1 MLEQIT
7 GLALALAVFP
17 LFLWVPGATLGYAV
31 NLLDFRSRSVPV
43 RLALGLLFSLCCCPI
58 LTYFIVRFGGFSAAF
73 TFYAL
78 VWIAALG
85 LATRHLHG
93 LLRAAG
99 ELVTRHWGVLV
110 VCGAW
115 ILVGAVSEIDFLMPS
130 GVMRSLNT
138 GDAAAH
144 VAFTNALS
152 RTGIPPVN
160 PFIYPGHPVH
170 LFYYYFWYMMCSLVD
185 QFGGSLVDARAAV
198 QAGAIFSGLAVFA
211 AITAYVEFFGPY
223 LARARR
229 LRTGV
234 AIALVTVTGLDLLPW
249 IFEDVMFR
257 VFGKGDGAGLSIEWW
272 NEQVTAWLGAVV
284 MSPHHPVG
292 MAICF
297 SSLLLA
303 VGAVWKATGRE
314 RVWAIAIS
322 ALGFASAAGVSL
334 YVTFVFGAGLGIWI
348 CVALIRG
355 WRRYVSPL
363 AIAGVAAGMLYL
375 PFAAELRSAS
385 QFGKSP
391 VALTIRA
398 FTPVDY
404 WLPSILRFLKQRP
417 DILMLLRLIFLP
429 LNYFLEL
436 GFFFV
441 CAVFYWR
448 WRRAERRSLAPEEAL
463 LACLATGSILVCT
476 FLRSTFRWND
486 LGWRGFLV
494 AQFVLLLWAVPVAMD
509 LLEKRG
515 TAASPR
521 RRLVLWACALIGFAG
536 TAGELGS
543 MRINFEGPHGPD
555 TLGWR
560 AAYQWVDRN
569 TPRDAVVLVNGDV
582 ALDLF
587 SSLYGYR
594 QVVAV
599 GRAYATFFAVGDWS
613 EKVLSDTAEFYRQDR
628 RASDVV
634 DFCRRYGITTIVVL
648 SEDPIWAD
656 RNSWV
661 WRLRPATAAGTARVF
676 RVEDIA
682 QFAEGRLAE
691 SITK

>member
-1 MLEQIT
+1 MPEQIG
-7 GLALALAVFP
+7 GLALALAAFP
-17 LFLWVPGATLGYAV
+17 LFLWVPGASLGYAV

-43 RLALGLLFSLCCCPI
+43 RLALGLLISLCCCPI
-58 LTYFIVRFGGFSAAF
+58 VTYFLVRFGGFSAAF
-73 TFYAL
+73 GFFGV
-78 VWIAALG
+78 VWIVALSLAIRNAKGLVEAAAL
-85 LATRHLHG
+85 LFR
-93 LLRAAG
+93 
-99 ELVTRHWGVLV
+99 RHWGVLV

-115 ILVGAVSEIDFLMPS
+115 IVAGGISEIDFLMPA

-144 VAFTNALS
+144 VAFTNALT

-160 PFIYPGHPVH
+160 PFIFPGHPVH

-185 QFGGSLVDARAAV
+185 QLGGSLVDARAAV
-198 QAGAIFSGLAVFA
+198 QAGAIFSGFAVFA
-211 AITAYVEFFGPY
+211 AITVYVEFFGP
-223 LARARR
+223 LVAPGRR

-234 AIALVTVTGLDLLPW
+234 ALALVTITGLDLLPW
-249 IFEDVMFR
+249 IFEDFLFR
-257 VFGKGDGAGLSIEWW
+257 VFGKGNGAGLSIEWW

-297 SSLLLA
+297 SSLLFA
-303 VGAVWKATGRE
+303 VGAVWKTEGRQ
-314 RVWAIAIS
+314 RIWAIAVS

-334 YVTFVFGAGLGIWI
+334 YVTFAFGAGIGIWI
-348 CVALIRG
+348 WVAFLRG
-355 WRRYVSPL
+355 WRKYIWPL
-363 AIAGVAAGMLYL
+363 AIAGVIAGLLYL
-375 PFAAELRSAS
+375 PFATELRSAS

-417 DILMLLRLIFLP
+417 DIIMLLRLVCLP

-448 WRRAERRSLAPEEAL
+448 WRRAERRSLAPEEVL
-463 LACLATGSILVCT
+463 LACIAAGSILICT

-509 LLEKRG
+509 LVERRG
-515 TAASPR
+515 TAASPS

-536 TAGELGS
+536 TVGELGS

-569 TPRDAVVLVNGDV
+569 APPDAVVLLNGDV

-613 EKVLSDTAEFYRQDR
+613 EKVLSDTAEFYRHDR
-628 RASDVV
+628 RASDLV
-634 DFCRRYGITTIVVL
+634 DFCRRYGITIVVVL
-648 SEDPIWAD
+648 SEDPIWSD
-656 RNSWV
+656 RKSWV
-661 WRLRPATAAGTARVF
+661 WRLRPAMATGTARVF
-676 RVEDIA
+676 RVED
-682 QFAEGRLAE
+682 LARME
-691 SITK
+691 DRS

>member
-1 MLEQIT
+1 LLEQIA
-7 GLALALAVFP
+7 GLTLAVAAFP
-17 LFLWVPGATLGYAV
+17 LFLWVPGAALGYAV
-31 NLLDFRSRSVPV
+31 NLLGFRTRPIPV

-58 LTYFIVRFGGFSAAF
+58 LTYFLVRFWGFPAAF
-73 TFYAL
+73 GFYFL

-85 LATRHLHG
+85 LAIRNLRRFVRAAAELFTRH
-93 LLRAAG
+93 R
-99 ELVTRHWGVLV
+99 GVLA
-110 VCGAW
+110 VCGVW
-115 ILVGAVSEIDFLMPS
+115 ILVGAISEIDFLMPA

-160 PFIYPGHPVH
+160 PFIFPGHPVP

-185 QFGGSLVDARAAV
+185 QLGGSLVDARAAV

-211 AITAYVEFFGPY
+211 AITAYVEFFGP
-223 LARARR
+223 LVAQGRR

-234 AIALVTVTGLDLLPW
+234 AIALVTITGLDLLPW
-249 IFEDVMFR
+249 IFEDFMFR
-257 VFGKGDGAGLSIEWW
+257 VFHRGDGAGLSIEWW

-303 VGAVWKATGRE
+303 VAAAWRTEGRQRIWVIAV
-314 RVWAIAIS
+314 S

-334 YVTFVFGAGLGIWI
+334 YVTFAFGAGLGIWI
-348 CVALIRG
+348 CVALFRG
-355 WRRYVSPL
+355 WRKYVWPI
-363 AIAGVAAGMLYL
+363 AIAGVIGGLLYL
-375 PFAAELRSAS
+375 PFATELRSAS
-385 QFGKSP
+385 HFGKSP

-417 DILMLLRLIFLP
+417 DVILLLRLVFLP

-448 WRRAERRSLAPEEAL
+448 WRRAERRPLAPEEML
-463 LACLATGSILVCT
+463 LACLATGSIVICT

-515 TAASPR
+515 TAALPR
-521 RRLVLWACALIGFAG
+521 RRLLLWTCALIGFAG

-569 TPRDAVVLVNGDV
+569 TPPDAVVLVNGDV

-587 SSLYGYR
+587 SSLYGHR

-613 EKVLSDTAEFYRQDR
+613 EKVLSDTAEFYRHDQR
-628 RASDVV
+628 PSDVV
-634 DFCRRYGITTIVVL
+634 DFCRRYGITTVVVL

-661 WRLRPATAAGTARVF
+661 WRLQPAMATRTARVF
-676 RVEDIA
+676 RVDDLA
-682 QFAEGRLAE
+682 QMRNR
-691 SITK
+691 I

>member
-1 MLEQIT
+1 MLEQFV
-7 GLALALAVFP
+7 GLAVALAAFP
-17 LFLWVPGATLGYAV
+17 LFLWVPGATLGFAV
-31 NLLDFRSRSVPV
+31 NLLDFRTRSVPV
-43 RLALGLLFSLCCCPI
+43 QLALGLLLSLCCCPI
-58 LTYFIVRFGGFSAAF
+58 LTYFMVRASGFSAAF
-73 TFYAL
+73 ASFAV
-78 VWIAALG
+78 VWIVALALAIRNARG
-85 LATRHLHG
+85 LA
-93 LLRAAG
+93 AAAAS
-99 ELVTRHWGVLV
+99 LFTRHWGVLV
-110 VCGAW
+110 VCGTW
-115 ILVGAVSEIDFLMPS
+115 ILVGAISEIDFLMPD
-130 GVMRSLNT
+130 GVRRSLNT

-152 RTGIPPVN
+152 RTGIPPAN
-160 PFIYPGHPVH
+160 PFIFPGHPVP

-185 QFGGSLVDARAAV
+185 QFGGSLVSARAAV
-198 QAGAIFSGLAVFA
+198 QAGTIFCGLAVFA
-211 AITAYVEFFGPY
+211 AITAYVEFFGPFV
-223 LARARR
+223 APARR

-249 IFEDVMFR
+249 IFEDFMFR

-303 VGAVWKATGRE
+303 VGAVWKTAGRE
-314 RVWAIAIS
+314 RIWAIAIS
-322 ALGFASAAGVSL
+322 ALGFASTAGVSL
-334 YVTFVFGAGLGIWI
+334 YVTFAFGAGLAIWI
-348 CVALIRG
+348 CVALLRG
-355 WRRYVSPL
+355 WRKYVWPIV
-363 AIAGVAAGMLYL
+363 IAGIIAGLLYL
-375 PFAAELRSAS
+375 PFATELRSAS

-391 VALTIRA
+391 IALTIRA

-404 WLPSILRFLKQRP
+404 WLPSLLRFLKQRP
-417 DILMLLRLIFLP
+417 DILMAVRLVCLP

-436 GFFFV
+436 GFNLV
-441 CAVFYWR
+441 CAVLFWR
-448 WRRAERRSLAPEEAL
+448 GRRAERRPLAPEETM
-463 LACLATGSILVCT
+463 LACLAGGSILICT

-494 AQFVLLLWAVPVAMD
+494 AQFVLLLWAVPVTMD

-515 TAASPR
+515 SAASPR
-521 RRLVLWACALIGFAG
+521 RRLLVWTCALIGFAG

-560 AAYQWVDRN
+560 AAYQWVDQN
-569 TPRDAVVLVNGDV
+569 TPPDAVVLLNGDV

-599 GRAYATFFAVGDWS
+599 GRAYATFYAVGDWS
-613 EKVLSDTAEFYRQDR
+613 EKVLSDTAEFYRHDR

-634 DFCRRYGITTIVVL
+634 DFCRRYGVTTVVVL
-648 SEDPIWAD
+648 SEDPIWSD
-656 RNSWV
+656 RRSWV
-661 WRLRPATAAGTARVF
+661 WRLRPAMATGTARVF
-676 RVEDIA
+676 RVADVA
-682 QFAEGRLAE
+682 SASDR
-691 SITK
+691 S